1 MLGRIAIGGGALG
14 AYAWR
19 VEDPVGS
26 YAVFYDLSNWLTGLV
41 LTGEG
46 ATAWLRNFISMVLI
60 DQADGFLLGMAFM
73 ALISLVLWPFRTAG
87 RWGMAKVRG
96 VVTHRHEGHE
106 TLHAHHAEADRKG
119 PRHNH
124 HMH

>member
-1 MLGRIAIGGGALG
+1 MVQR
-14 AYAWR
+14 
-19 VEDPVGS
+19 DK
-26 YAVFYDLSNWLTGLV
+26 
-41 LTGEG
+41 G

-73 ALISLVLWPFRTAG
+73 ALISLILWPLRAAG

-106 TLHAHHAEADRKG
+106 TLHAHYAETDRKG

-124 HMH
+124 HTH